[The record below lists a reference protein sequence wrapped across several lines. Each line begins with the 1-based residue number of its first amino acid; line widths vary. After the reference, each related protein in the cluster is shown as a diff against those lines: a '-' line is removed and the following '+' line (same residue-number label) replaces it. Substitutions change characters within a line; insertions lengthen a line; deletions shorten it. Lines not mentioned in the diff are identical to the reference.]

1 MRTVV
6 SLLTILMVGCGV
18 DEPPEPTVSGH
29 TRHREGRTHGEISLV
44 QALPPIGPVAM
55 LSPLWFFTSMSLEK
69 KVATATMK
77 EPHAADGNNAA
88 HDHGDV
94 HGGEHGGD
102 GHGGADHNHD
112 VEDGHDDPE
121 DDGGIE
127 VDDPNELVPIVNT
140 GNPTGQ
146 HAVVIN
152 PKGTGGTR
160 YLVAEIYLRRSGLG
174 DTGFKMRVAKNSRAL
189 EEITRLELEDRTVE
203 DLQKRFVQEE
213 IKMTLLAK
221 FNAELKTA
229 DHQTPVKR
237 IYFSKWV
244 MQ

>member
-1 MRTVV
+1 MTEQPNGDDA
-6 SLLTILMVGCGV
+6 SA
-18 DEPPEPTVSGH
+18 EPSCVEP
-29 TRHREGRTHGEISLV
+29 L
-44 QALPPIGPVAM
+44 
-55 LSPLWFFTSMSLEK
+55 
-69 KVATATMK
+69 AT
-77 EPHAADGNNAA
+77 DF
-88 HDHGDV
+88 
-94 HGGEHGGD
+94 
-102 GHGGADHNHD
+102 
-112 VEDGHDDPE
+112 
-121 DDGGIE
+121 
-127 VDDPNELVPIVNT
+127 
-140 GNPTGQ
+140 
-146 HAVVIN
+146 IN

-174 DTGFKMRVAKNSRAL
+174 DTGFKRRVTKNSRAL

>member
-44 QALPPIGPVAM
+44 QALPPIGPVGMQA
-55 LSPLWFFTSMSLEK
+55 LSFIMIMRQIGDLEE
-69 KVATATMK
+69 KVAAAMD
-77 EPHAADGNNAA
+77 EPQAAAGSDAK
-88 HDHGDV
+88 HDHGDGDV
-94 HGGEHGGD
+94 HGGD
-102 GHGGADHNHD
+102 GHGGGDHDHG
-112 VEDGHDDPE
+112 VEGGHDDPE
-121 DDGGIE
+121 GDGIE

-146 HAVVIN
+146 HAVVVN
-152 PKGTGGTR
+152 PRDTGGTR
-160 YLVAEIYLRRSGLG
+160 YLLAEIYLRRSGLD
-174 DTGFKMRVAKNSRAL
+174 DTGFKRRVAKNSRAL

-221 FNAELKTA
+221 FNAELKTV
-229 DHQTPVKR
+229 DHQAPVKR

-244 MQ
+244 LQ

>member
-1 MRTVV
+1 MKIIV
-6 SLLTILMVGCGV
+6 SMLTILMVGCGAV
-18 DEPPEPTVSGH
+18 DEPPEPTVSGQ

-44 QALPPIGPVAM
+44 QTLPPIGPVAM

-69 KVATATMK
+69 GVAKAT
-77 EPHAADGNNAA
+77 HAAA
-88 HDHGDV
+88 HDHGGAEQD
-94 HGGEHGGD
+94 
-102 GHGGADHNHD
+102 HGGADHDHGGA
-112 VEDGHDDPE
+112 DGHGDPE
-121 DDGGIE
+121 GDGGIE
-127 VDDPNELVPIVNT
+127 VDDPNELVPIVD
-140 GNPTGQ
+140 NPTGA

-160 YLVAEIYLRRSGLG
+160 YLLAEIYLRRSGLG
-174 DTGFKMRVAKNSRAL
+174 DTGFKRRVAKNSKAL

-203 DLQKRFVQEE
+203 ELQKRFVQEE

-229 DHQTPVKR
+229 VHQAPVKQ